1 MSNSNLDENIN
12 ASKSQI
18 PVAKFL
24 FNQFIAS
31 FNAQVDIMFDY
42 IDVSFRLFGS
52 SRDTTLVRLLDELD
66 ILRVFLAKN
75 GTLSSKHADIII
87 GHLRH
92 CLVQD
97 SVAQHILLEKVDG
110 VNWLATDVKTS

>member
-66 ILRVFLAKN
+66 ILRVCLAKN
-75 GTLSSKHADIII
+75 RTLTSKHAEIII

-92 CLVQD
+92 CLVRE
-97 SVAQHILLEKVDG
+97 SMAQQILKDRVDG
-110 VNWLATDVKTS
+110 YPNGD